1 VGVGV
6 SEAAALIRVE
16 QQCAFWVYAQPM
28 KLHQVAGCPFAHRA
42 RIVLEEKK
50 LPYEVAYY
58 EPRNRP
64 AELAAISPD
73 ARSPTLLDDDGNTRV
88 WDSLV
93 VIEYLDERY
102 PDVALMPRDAAARA
116 KLLPTM
122 GPIVEELVHKA
133 AGPRDE
139 AKVQAAVTQFHN
151 ALVPWQAHLEHQAF
165 LLGDRL
171 TLAVIALVTPIFAMV
186 RLVGESGEIPQA
198 LAVLR
203 AWRDKIAARPSTAY

>member
-1 VGVGV
+1 
-6 SEAAALIRVE
+6 
-16 QQCAFWVYAQPM
+16 M

-50 LPYEVAYY
+50 LPYEVVYY

-116 KLLPTM
+116 RVRLLMREVDAKLLPTM
-122 GPIVEELVHKA
+122 GPIVEEVVHKA
-133 AGPRDE
+133 VGPRDE
-139 AKVQAAVTQFHN
+139 AKVQAAITQFRN
-151 ALVPWQAHLEHQAF
+151 ALVPWQARLEHQAF

-171 TLAVIALVTPIFAMV
+171 TLADIALFTPIFAMV
-186 RLVGESGEIPQA
+186 RLIGESGEIPEA
-198 LAVLR
+198 LTTLR
-203 AWRDKIAARPSTAY
+203 AWRDKMAARPSTAY